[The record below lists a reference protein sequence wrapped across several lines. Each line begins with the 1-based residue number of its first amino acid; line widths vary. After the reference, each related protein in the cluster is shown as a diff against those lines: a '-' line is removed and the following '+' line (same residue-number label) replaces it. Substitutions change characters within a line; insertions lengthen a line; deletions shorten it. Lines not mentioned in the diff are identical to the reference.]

1 MNAETLVGKKLGSY
15 TLRRVIG
22 MGSMGAEYLARMSQS
37 HQEYVLKVFLRASS
51 LEPLQYIDFILRF
64 RQEMESV
71 VTLNHPHILSVLEF
85 EERDGFVYLV
95 MPYVRV
101 RNLESALNSQKTL
114 SLSEIADYLDQLAGA
129 LDYAHEHNVLH
140 LDIKPSNVLISQDNN
155 TLLLTDFALTKTMT
169 ERQAARIRQFKV
181 GMLDYMSPELVM
193 GKEPGEKAD
202 LYSLGA
208 VLYYMVTGS
217 APFQGESMV
226 EVAKKQLQESPPSP
240 RSKRP
245 ELPPAAEQV
254 ILRALSKRPGHRYEK
269 AQDLAAAFRLALE
282 TPSTEL
288 EQRSDT
294 MLNSIATSSGVYPS
308 YSLFDPQWRTEL
320 SPAKEGETALGKS
333 TSARAVDISKTS
345 TGVFVSIKNLPS
357 PTKPEQ
363 AVDKSSNTLHAV
375 HFNPIT
381 PAQDARMFPERST
394 NLGIAVTAVPVQDTW
409 ISPEQNFNPSGVL
422 TAPPVQDMREY
433 SEQNANPSGV
443 LTAPPAEDTPLYPV
457 QNNNPT
463 GVMALSYAITP
474 AQDTRVFPDQ
484 NSDPGGTTTVSDT
497 EQSTTGTIMKLTSP
511 AKVVNVPVAGQPGR
525 YLVGL
530 LPVPETSQPE
540 KITHPPTQIS
550 SNFLKKNS
558 KIIALVLLVV
568 FLLGTGTLWFAHQH
582 STSITPAVT
591 MKKTPDLKA
600 TMVAQA
606 TATAEAN
613 IILADPLSSNIH
625 NWPLM
630 SSGSM
635 LYAFKDGAYHITDND
650 NNRGAPAILSG
661 VILQGQFVYTLT
673 MEEIKGDDTSVNNQ
687 FGMIFRAN
695 IQNKNGKTFTTF
707 YTLEV
712 LNTSGGQYQFWKYDD
727 RQGPN
732 SNLWVKLAS
741 HSFGSEFHEGHGSK
755 NVNTFKIIANGK
767 NFTLAVNR
775 KKAWTFQ
782 DGTFASGGVGMLVN
796 LKGTEV
802 AFSNLLLTHN

>member
-22 MGSMGAEYLARMSQS
+22 VGSMGAEYLARLSRS

-64 RQEMESV
+64 QQEMEPV

-85 EERDGFVYLV
+85 EERDGFVFLV

-101 RNLESALNSQKTL
+101 RNLESVLNSQKTL
-114 SLSEIADYLDQLAGA
+114 SLPEIADYLDQLASA

-140 LDIKPSNVLISQDNN
+140 LDIKPSNVLISQDN

-181 GMLDYMSPELVM
+181 GMLNYMSPELVM

-208 VLYYMVTGS
+208 VLYHMVTGS

-226 EVAKKQLQESPPSP
+226 EVAKKQLQEPPPSP
-240 RSKRP
+240 RTKRP
-245 ELPPAAEQV
+245 DLPLAAEQV
-254 ILRALSKRPGHRYEK
+254 ILRALSKRTGHRYAK
-269 AQDLAAAFRLALE
+269 TQDLAAAFRLALE

-288 EQRSDT
+288 EQQRSDT
-294 MLNSIATSSGVYPS
+294 LLNSFATSSGIYPS

-320 SPAKEGETALGKS
+320 SPAKESETALGRS
-333 TSARAVDISKTS
+333 TSANVDDISKTS

-363 AVDKSSNTLHAV
+363 AVDKSSNPLHVV

-381 PAQDARMFPERST
+381 PTQDARMFPERST
-394 NLGIAVTAVPVQDTW
+394 NLGSAVTAVPVQASW
-409 ISPEQNFNPSGVL
+409 ISPEQSHNPSGIL
-422 TAPPVQDMREY
+422 TVPPV
-433 SEQNANPSGV
+433 
-443 LTAPPAEDTPLYPV
+443 EDTPLYPI

-463 GVMALSYAITP
+463 GVFTVSHAITP
-474 AQDTRVFPDQ
+474 VQDTRLFPEQYSNMD
-484 NSDPGGTTTVSDT
+484 NTLAISDT
-497 EQSTTGTIMKLTSP
+497 EQTTTGTIMKLTSP

-530 LPVPETSQPE
+530 LPFPETSQQE
-540 KITHPPTQIS
+540 KVTNPS
-550 SNFLKKNS
+550 SPGSTDFLKKNS

-568 FLLGTGTLWFAHQH
+568 FLLGTVTLWFAHQH
-582 STSITPAVT
+582 SAPTTPAVT
-591 MKKTPDLKA
+591 IKKTPDLKA
-600 TMVAQA
+600 TMVAQV
-606 TATAEAN
+606 TATAAAN
-613 IILADPLSSNIH
+613 TILADPLSSNIH
-625 NWPLM
+625 NWPLTA
-630 SSGSM
+630 SGSM

-650 NNRGAPAILSG
+650 NSRGAPAILSG
-661 VILQGQFVYTLT
+661 LILQGPFVYTLT

-695 IQNKNGKTFTTF
+695 IQNKNGKTYTTF

-712 LNTSGGQYQFWKYDD
+712 LNKSGGEYQFWKYDD

-732 SNLWVKLAS
+732 SNLWIKIAS
-741 HSFGSEFHEGHGSK
+741 HRFGSEFHEGQGSK
-755 NVNTFKIIANGK
+755 SVNTFKIIANGK
-767 NFTLAVNR
+767 NFTLVVNG
-775 KKAWTFQ
+775 KKAWAFQ
-782 DGTFASGGVGMLVN
+782 DSSFATGSVGMLVN